1 VTWSPEPRVSVGGV
15 DVTGQAVGLVTVSRG
30 RRTVYERPNAGY
42 ASIELRDVGDLGA
55 LRVGSDVQVSVA
67 DSGNGRVTVFT
78 GSLSDWEAQT
88 VATGG
93 EPVVFYRLQAVGPL
107 ARVNRRQV
115 LVGGAP
121 EELDGDR
128 VRRAVELGLAQQWEE
143 VPFSVTWA
151 SVGTA
156 VTWETWDG
164 EYDSALIDD
173 GVFTLAALGSADGG
187 YNALSV
193 AQDAGFSGEGIL
205 FETAGGRVGYADADR
220 RFANE
225 QAGAL
230 EVPAGLLDV
239 QGLRVL
245 SQLADISNVVTV
257 EFDGGAVTEQD
268 TASIVEFG
276 RYETDIRT
284 QLANQS
290 NAEVRA
296 EEFLLR
302 HAIPAVNL
310 EELPVNLLSVGDGL
324 RDGLLAAGP
333 NDFVEVTGIPA
344 RVGFTSFR
352 GFVEGLTFS
361 VGEFEARLSLLVSD
375 RRLSVGSQRWG
386 QVADTIAWQ
395 DVDAT
400 LVWQDA
406 REVTV

>member
-1 VTWSPEPRVSVGGV
+1 MSWRPSPQVSIGGV
-15 DVTGQAVGLVTVSRG
+15 DVTGQAVGQVSISRG
-30 RRTVYERPNAGY
+30 RRTVYERPHAGY

-67 DSGNGRVTVFT
+67 DSGNGRVTVFS
-78 GSLSDWEAQT
+78 GLLSDWDAQT

-107 ARVNRRQV
+107 ASVNRRQV

-121 EELDGDR
+121 SELDGER

-143 VPFSVTWA
+143 VPFATTWV

-164 EYDSALIDD
+164 QYDPALIDD

-193 AQDAGFSGEGIL
+193 AQDAGFSGEGVL

-230 EVPAGLLDV
+230 VVPAGQLDV

-268 TASIVEFG
+268 LDSIVEFG
-276 RYETDIRT
+276 RYETDILT
-284 QLANQS
+284 QLVDQS

-302 HAIPAVNL
+302 HALPAVNV
-310 EELPVNLLSVGDGL
+310 EELPVNLLAVGDGL

-333 NDFVEVTGIPA
+333 NDFVEVTGVPA

-352 GFVEGLTFS
+352 GFVEGLTLS

>member
-1 VTWSPEPRVSVGGV
+1 
-15 DVTGQAVGLVTVSRG
+15 
-30 RRTVYERPNAGY
+30 
-42 ASIELRDVGDLGA
+42 
-55 LRVGSDVQVSVA
+55 
-67 DSGNGRVTVFT
+67 
-78 GSLSDWEAQT
+78 
-88 VATGG
+88 
-93 EPVVFYRLQAVGPL
+93 
-107 ARVNRRQV
+107 
-115 LVGGAP
+115 
-121 EELDGDR
+121 
-128 VRRAVELGLAQQWEE
+128 
-143 VPFSVTWA
+143 
-151 SVGTA
+151 
-156 VTWETWDG
+156 
-164 EYDSALIDD
+164 
-173 GVFTLAALGSADGG
+173 
-187 YNALSV
+187 
-193 AQDAGFSGEGIL
+193 
-205 FETAGGRVGYADADR
+205 
-220 RFANE
+220 
-225 QAGAL
+225 
-230 EVPAGLLDV
+230 V

-245 SQLADISNVVTV
+245 SQLADITNVVTV

-310 EELPVNLLSVGDGL
+310 EELPVNLLAVGDSL